1 MRYLHRTFYF
11 ALIVFSAAL
20 AAPVQAQDK
29 LLPLEV
35 GLGDVSLTK
44 LIFVVAHE
52 AGIYKKNGLDV
63 SQYIDPRAAAVV
75 KRSGVEVPAKFVRR
89 ADGEDIAINIGGG
102 SPLMV
107 RMTSDATAVDRVIL
121 STTDTISRY
130 RIMANPSIIKQ
141 PGDLKGK
148 RIGYTSVGALTHLMI
163 NLYAKKMG
171 WDPIHDISLI
181 ANGTGVEPMKTGRV
195 DASAADEIA
204 RVNLSKAGYVELV
217 DLNKDNIPMA
227 GSGINVSRAW
237 LKDNRE
243 AARRF
248 IKSSVDAIALVKKD
262 KQVAFDAL
270 AKWYNITDREK
281 QEEIYHDVAKLP
293 AKPYP
298 AVDGIKMVMSVYS
311 YREMEIRKPE
321 DFYDASFMSELD
333 KSGYIDALYK

>member
-1 MRYLHRTFYF
+1 
-11 ALIVFSAAL
+11 
-20 AAPVQAQDK
+20 
-29 LLPLEV
+29 
-35 GLGDVSLTK
+35 
-44 LIFVVAHE
+44 
-52 AGIYKKNGLDV
+52 
-63 SQYIDPRAAAVV
+63 
-75 KRSGVEVPAKFVRR
+75 VEVPAKFVRR
-89 ADGEDIAINIGGG
+89 ADGEDVAINIGGG

-107 RMTSDATAVDRVIL
+107 RMTSDANAVDRVIL

-130 RIMANPSIIKQ
+130 RIMVNPAIIKQ

-148 RIGYTSVGALTHLMI
+148 RIGFTSVGALTHLMI
-163 NLYAKKMG
+163 NVYARKMG

-181 ANGTGVEPMKTGRV
+181 ANGTGVEPMRKGRV

-204 RVNLSKAGYVELV
+204 RVNLIKAGYLDLV

-298 AVDGIKMVMSVYS
+298 AVEGIKMVMSVYN
-311 YREMEIRKPE
+311 YREMELRKPE
-321 DFYDASFMSELD
+321 DFYDPSFMAELD